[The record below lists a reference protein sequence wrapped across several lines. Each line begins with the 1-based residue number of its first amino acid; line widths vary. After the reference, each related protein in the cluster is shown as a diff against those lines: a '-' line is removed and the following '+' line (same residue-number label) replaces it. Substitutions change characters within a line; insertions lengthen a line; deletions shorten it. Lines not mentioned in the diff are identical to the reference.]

1 MDKFILIMFFCSLT
15 DDNCMP
21 GQEHA
26 IKFADYYSCMVT
38 GYSKS
43 IHTLEN
49 IESEAV
55 NEYKITIRHDCIENK
70 LEN

>member
-1 MDKFILIMFFCSLT
+1 
-15 DDNCMP
+15 MP

-43 IHTLEN
+43 IHMLED
-49 IESEAV
+49 IESEGV